1 MTTNM
6 GKFDRGGRL
15 VIAVLLLAVALGTN
29 VLGGALFWLALI
41 VAGVF
46 TVTALIGNCPLY
58 SIIGLNTCRTSK

>member
-15 VIAVLLLAVALGTN
+15 VIAVLLLALALGTN
-29 VLGGALFWLALI
+29 MLGGVLFWVAII

-46 TVTALIGNCPLY
+46 TVTALMGNCPLY